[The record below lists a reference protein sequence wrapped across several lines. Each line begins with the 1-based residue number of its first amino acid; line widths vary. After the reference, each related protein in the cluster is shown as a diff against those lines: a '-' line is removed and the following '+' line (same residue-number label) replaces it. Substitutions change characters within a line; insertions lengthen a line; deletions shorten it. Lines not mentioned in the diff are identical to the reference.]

1 MNTDAPRFAMNSP
14 AVAASPSSVG
24 ASSALSPTAASPLIT
39 APFAASRQEDIGAA
53 HVVPAESVLSFR
65 GLQYLPIRACER
77 VNKINKVGRNQD
89 RILVVTTTHLYTAL
103 PADGDVQRCIAI
115 AAISEVRVHKA
126 RLEMAVVMPAEYD
139 LLMQCYDPASFLRL
153 LAAISTAATTS
164 KAVKVVELSG
174 PINFQEYSLEKPNQ
188 FARAPLPVATTVY
201 AQLVAAPRRRDEQ
214 VSGLGDAVRAVVN
227 AGAPSNSHLSFEKA
241 IRQADAESGAD
252 TPPLVGG
259 SASADRGGTETPEP
273 GWTAMAAVECGP
285 LEEPA
290 AAVGA
295 SAKPQ
300 LDAVG
305 ASQAAVLR
313 KPMFEDF
320 DSAETATLKRQAAGG
335 VASPHSASSGRND
348 NDAAAG
354 ASTSSLLKGRM
365 FGGGGGKRL
374 DAAVPTGEA
383 SRQVPAASE
392 RVGRDAVSDV
402 EAPLELFRLRT
413 ELAEARRDRDDMARG
428 VAMLLRAKG
437 EADAVMRAE
446 LDSLRLTIERLSAE
460 NLRLRR
466 PWALDM

>member
-1 MNTDAPRFAMNSP
+1 MNRDAPRFAMNSP

-24 ASSALSPTAASPLIT
+24 ASSALSPTAASPLTT
-39 APFAASRQEDIGAA
+39 APFTASRQEDTGAA

-103 PADGDVQRCIAI
+103 PADGDVQRCISI

-126 RLEMAVVMPAEYD
+126 RLEVAVVMPAEYD
-139 LLMQCYDPASFLRL
+139 LLMQCYDPASFLRV
-153 LAAISTAATTS
+153 LAAISTAAATTG

-214 VSGLGDAVRAVVN
+214 VSGLGGAVRAAGNV
-227 AGAPSNSHLSFEKA
+227 GAPNNSHLSFEKA

-252 TPPLVGG
+252 TPPLVGR

-295 SAKPQ
+295 SAKQQ
-300 LDAVG
+300 LDVG

-320 DSAETATLKRQAAGG
+320 DSAETATLKRQEADG

-348 NDAAAG
+348 KAAADT
-354 ASTSSLLKGRM
+354 STSSLLKGRM

>member
-1 MNTDAPRFAMNSP
+1 MDAPRFAMNSP

-39 APFAASRQEDIGAA
+39 APFTASRQEDIGAA
-53 HVVPAESVLSFR
+53 HVVPAESVMSFR

-126 RLEMAVVMPAEYD
+126 RLEVAIVMPAEYD
-139 LLMQCYDPASFLRL
+139 LLIQCYDPASFLRV
-153 LAAISTAATTS
+153 LAAISTAATPG
-164 KAVKVVELSG
+164 KAMKVLELSG

-214 VSGLGDAVRAVVN
+214 VSGLRDAVRAADN

-259 SASADRGGTETPEP
+259 SASADRGGTATPEP

-290 AAVGA
+290 AAMGA
-295 SAKPQ
+295 SAKQQ

-320 DSAETATLKRQAAGG
+320 DSAETATLKRQEAGG
-335 VASPHSASSGRND
+335 VASPRSAGSERND
-348 NDAAAG
+348 NAA

-365 FGGGGGKRL
+365 FGGSGGKRL

-402 EAPLELFRLRT
+402 DAPLELFRLRT